1 MGLLQTFLYFVWYH
15 KDNWTVKGTVIA
27 MVVIESVQ
35 MAAAFSNVY
44 AWLIDGFGDF
54 ENLGIIHWQDMVQLT
69 ALYLS
74 TFVAQA
80 HFARCIYQLERQYVV
95 LPILILLFSLT
106 ALGGGLGQVV
116 LAIGIGEYS
125 KLGQTSVTS
134 NLQAAFA
141 LASDML
147 IPFGLCWRLNKS
159 RTGIQATNNVLNFLI
174 MTAINR
180 GVFTMFFAALNV
192 ILFVSQ
198 PGTFY
203 FMLALLLSDKFYM
216 NSMLAM
222 LNTRQQAMRM
232 HGSTVVEQISM
243 PVFASN
249 AKSVQSN
256 ITVQSG
262 TMNGSEARLENLAIT
277 DRKFE
282 I

>member
-1 MGLLQTFLYFVWYH
+1 MASPLAPMIGIWLTALFCKPWSEGVESVQNALVQ

-27 MVVIESVQ
+27 MVYELIVLASVIESVQ

-54 ENLGIIHWQDMVQLT
+54 ENLGIIHWWGDDSYSAGYGSIDRTVSVDVCGPGAFCKMH
-69 ALYLS
+69 LS
-74 TFVAQA
+74 MWWA
-80 HFARCIYQLERQYVV
+80 
-95 LPILILLFSLT
+95 S
-106 ALGGGLGQVV
+106 
-116 LAIGIGEYS
+116 IGIGNIAS
-125 KLGQTSVTS
+125 SVKQACIVPVPKVSLHAQCTHQVTS

-147 IPFGLCWRLNKS
+147 ITFGLCWRLNKS
-159 RTGIQATNNVLNFLI
+159 RTGIQA
-174 MTAINR
+174 
-180 GVFTMFFAALNV
+180 
-192 ILFVSQ
+192 
-198 PGTFY
+198 
-203 FMLALLLSDKFYM
+203 
-216 NSMLAM
+216 